1 MAIDIK
7 TAFGMAVK
15 VKRVEQ
21 RLSQEQL
28 ANGADMARSFISRV
42 ERGTA
47 NPSVSSVRKIA
58 DTLECLPSELW
69 LRAEQYLSKKP

>member
-47 NPSVSSVRKIA
+47 NPSVSSVMKIA

-69 LRAEQYLSKKP
+69 FRAEQYLSKKT

>member
-1 MAIDIK
+1 MKIDIK
-7 TAFGMAVK
+7 AAFGMAVK
-15 VKRVEQ
+15 VRRVEL

-47 NPSVSSVRKIA
+47 NPSVSSVMKIA
-58 DTLECLPSELW
+58 RTLECLPSELW
-69 LRAEQYLSKKP
+69 VRAESYLKGH

>member
-1 MAIDIK
+1 MGIDIK

-15 VKRVEQ
+15 VKRVEC

-47 NPSVSSVRKIA
+47 NPSVSSVMKIA
-58 DTLECLPSELW
+58 DTLKCLPSDLW
-69 LRAEQYLSKKP
+69 LRAEAYLEDR

>member
-1 MAIDIK
+1 MVIDFK

-47 NPSVSSVRKIA
+47 NPSVSSVMKIA

>member
-47 NPSVSSVRKIA
+47 NPSVSSVMKIA

>member
-1 MAIDIK
+1 MLIDIK

-47 NPSVSSVRKIA
+47 NPSVSSVMKIA

>member
-47 NPSVSSVRKIA
+47 NPSVSSVMKIA

-69 LRAEQYLSKKP
+69 LRAEQYLSKKT

>member
-47 NPSVSSVRKIA
+47 NPSVSSVMKIA
-58 DTLECLPSELW
+58 DTLGCLPSELW

>member
-1 MAIDIK
+1 MDIK

-47 NPSVSSVRKIA
+47 NPSVSSVMKIA